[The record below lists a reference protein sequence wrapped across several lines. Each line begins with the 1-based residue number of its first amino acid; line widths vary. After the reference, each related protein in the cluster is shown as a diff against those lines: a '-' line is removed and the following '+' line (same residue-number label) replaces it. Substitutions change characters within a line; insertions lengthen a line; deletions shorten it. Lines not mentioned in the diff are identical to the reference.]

1 MRPGEDMRGRSRVVL
16 AGAIFSAPKFFRTLL
31 SGFEFTRVMVCM
43 GTQMPIPVGSKGRPW
58 LTTPPAAQAAP
69 DQPEARNAG

>member
-1 MRPGEDMRGRSRVVL
+1 LRRGRFS
-16 AGAIFSAPKFFRTLL
+16 GAQKTLFLKML
-31 SGFEFTRVMVCM
+31 SGFEFTTVMVCI
-43 GTQMPIPVGSKGRPW
+43 GKRMPTPVGSKGRPW